1 MLQFLEKN
9 NILKAIIVL
18 LTYIGA
24 SSVSMD
30 LGKTGRKFLK
40 LPVVR
45 HLIILLLLYS
55 GTKNWWV
62 SIATTLVYVVI
73 TKLINSDSP
82 LYILGQDFAD
92 FDTDKDG
99 NLSPDEIEKIYNKLK
114 QEGKLPSQKSS

>member
-1 MLQFLEKN
+1 MLKYLEDHK
-9 NILKAIIVL
+9 ILRAIIVL
-18 LTYIGA
+18 LTYVGA

-30 LGKTGRKFLK
+30 LGKTGKKFLK
-40 LPVVR
+40 LPLIR
-45 HLIILLLLYS
+45 HIVILLLLYS

-62 SIATTLVYVVI
+62 SITTTLVYVVV

-114 QEGKLPSQKSS
+114 QEGKLPSQKFS

>member
-1 MLQFLEKN
+1 MLKYLEDHK
-9 NILKAIIVL
+9 ILRAIIVL
-18 LTYIGA
+18 LTYVGA

-40 LPVVR
+40 LPLIR
-45 HLIILLLLYS
+45 HIVILLLLYS

-62 SIATTLVYVVI
+62 SITTTLVYVVV

-114 QEGKLPSQKSS
+114 QEGKLPSQRLS